1 MLGSPMRIVR
11 AHDQSD
17 SVGGEMM
24 ESYGQ
29 RRRREREEMDRY
41 HADTVR
47 MVIVG
52 FLFIVA
58 LITGGLA

>member
-1 MLGSPMRIVR
+1 
-11 AHDQSD
+11 
-17 SVGGEMM
+17 MM

-29 RRRREREEMDRY
+29 RRRREREELERY
-41 HADTVR
+41 HTDTVR

-58 LITGGLA
+58 LLVGGLA

>member
-1 MLGSPMRIVR
+1 
-11 AHDQSD
+11 
-17 SVGGEMM
+17 MM

-29 RRRREREEMDRY
+29 RRRREREEMNRY
-41 HADTVR
+41 HTDTVR
-47 MVIVG
+47 MVIAG

>member
-1 MLGSPMRIVR
+1 MI
-11 AHDQSD
+11 
-17 SVGGEMM
+17 

-29 RRRREREEMDRY
+29 RRRRERKELERH
-41 HADTVR
+41 HADTIL
-47 MVIVG
+47 MVIAG